1 MSQPKAVRVMI
12 FGEEYQIRTDLGE
25 EYTRE
30 CAQYVD
36 DAVQEAHV
44 GGHIAEPH
52 RAAILAAL
60 KITDELFRARAETA
74 GLTQAVQERVAE
86 LVERLESAAGAAGSA
101 GGNAS
106 AAGAAEEAPAAELS
120 LDV

>member
-1 MSQPKAVRVMI
+1 MTSNGKDAPVRVMI

-25 EYTRE
+25 EYTRS
-30 CAQYVD
+30 CAKYVD
-36 DAVQEAHV
+36 DAIQEAHV

-60 KITDELFRARAETA
+60 KITDELFRARRDAEELGDTV
-74 GLTQAVQERVAE
+74 QARVTE
-86 LVERLESAAGAAGSA
+86 LADRLESLAGQGGAAKP
-101 GGNAS
+101 
-106 AAGAAEEAPAAELS
+106 EAAELS

>member
-1 MSQPKAVRVMI
+1 MSAKGQSGAVRVMI

-36 DAVQEAHV
+36 DAIQEAHV
-44 GGHIAEPH
+44 GAHIAEPH

-60 KITDELFRARAETA
+60 KITDELFRARAEAA
-74 GLTQAVQERVAE
+74 GLTQIVQTRVDE
-86 LVERLESAAGAAGSA
+86 LVERLEAVAGT
-101 GGNAS
+101 
-106 AAGAAEEAPAAELS
+106 AAETEAAELS

>member
-1 MSQPKAVRVMI
+1 MSDDGQAGAVRVMI
-12 FGEEYQIRTDLGE
+12 FGEEYQIRTELGE

-36 DAVQEAHV
+36 DAIQEAHV

-60 KITDELFRARAETA
+60 KITDELFRARAEAA
-74 GLTQAVQERVAE
+74 GLSQVVQTRVEE
-86 LVERLESAAGAAGSA
+86 LVERLEAVATSGA
-101 GGNAS
+101 
-106 AAGAAEEAPAAELS
+106 EAAELS

>member
-1 MSQPKAVRVMI
+1 MSPGDRQPVRVMI

-25 EYTRE
+25 EYTKT

-36 DAVQEAHV
+36 DAIQEAHV
-44 GGHIAEPH
+44 GGHVSEPH

-60 KITDELFRARAETA
+60 KITDELFRARAEAAQVTENVRA
-74 GLTQAVQERVAE
+74 RVEA
-86 LVERLESAAGAAGSA
+86 LAERLEQALRAGAESVDE
-101 GGNAS
+101 
-106 AAGAAEEAPAAELS
+106 GADATELA